1 MADPIV
7 KTSRELSRNTAS
19 VLEEIAQAGQP
30 ALITHHGRFVAVLMP
45 LKPGEVESQALG
57 AMARE
62 IGERYR
68 SEKEG
73 GQ

>member
-45 LKPGEVESQALG
+45 LEPGQVESQALA

-68 SEKEG
+68 SEKGET
-73 GQ
+73 